1 VVASVIGGRFHEGAP
16 GLEAGAR
23 GGTGEIAVNDGA
35 PLGKSSQV
43 MLAHGDRIRMRF
55 PGGGGFGDPRQR
67 APEAVLADVRR
78 GFVSAERAREDY
90 GVVLKPGGREID
102 IAETQRLRRNG
113 SG

>member
-23 GGTGEIAVNDGA
+23 GGTGEIAVNDGP

-55 PGGGGFGDPRQR
+55 PGGGGFGDPHER
-67 APEAVLADVRR
+67 APQAVLADVRR
-78 GFVSAERAREDY
+78 GFVTPQRASEDY
-90 GVVLKPGGREID
+90 GVALRADAREID
-102 IAETQRLRRNG
+102 AAQTARLRGNARG
-113 SG
+113 